1 MDSRILDE
9 LEACYADELSLV
21 SKDLGSLENEVVTL
35 MRELGRGLIQRVVS
49 KQRNGYKGSSMPCS
63 CGHWMRFV
71 GYRSKTIHTLLGWI
85 TLERPYYYCPKYGAS
100 CFPYDQ
106 ASGLGPECLSAGLA
120 KACCMLAVNNSFS
133 ETSRMVEDV
142 FGQAVS
148 DKTIER
154 VVHQVGSVVLQQQ
167 RESLD
172 TFRKD
177 RQMPAC
183 DAPPERLYIAADG
196 TTVHEQDGWQVGALL
211 YAVHGCFLGVFC
223 RVSDLQRKVNPLE
236 KHVLKN
242 APSQTAET
250 DANHVRFT
258 AKGLRSQRKR
268 LEISAAN
275 YGKLIGVTGQTI
287 YSWKHGTARPRKQQ
301 LARIASL
308 RGMGKREARA
318 RLEQLAGEG
327 RKRLK

>member
-49 KQRNGYKGSSMPCS
+49 KQRNGYKGSSVPCS

-85 TLERPYYYCPKYGAS
+85 TLERPYYYCPKCGAS

-133 ETSRMVEDV
+133 ETSRMVEEV
-142 FGQAVS
+142 FGQGVS

-177 RQMPAC
+177 RQVPVC
-183 DAPPERLYIAADG
+183 DARLKGCILRLTVRRCTNRMAG
-196 TTVHEQDGWQVGALL
+196 T
-211 YAVHGCFLGVFC
+211 
-223 RVSDLQRKVNPLE
+223 
-236 KHVLKN
+236 
-242 APSQTAET
+242 
-250 DANHVRFT
+250 
-258 AKGLRSQRKR
+258 
-268 LEISAAN
+268 
-275 YGKLIGVTGQTI
+275 
-287 YSWKHGTARPRKQQ
+287 
-301 LARIASL
+301 
-308 RGMGKREARA
+308 RA
-318 RLEQLAGEG
+318 RLGAFIGGMQVFADRNDIWGALTILSGSGGIYGWRLAGVG
-327 RKRLK
+327 YRRR